1 MNYFFCVF
9 ENGLTVYTMSEF
21 NIDFKSNKTTH
32 TFLRKGQGKRI
43 SNRFE
48 GMNREFLKKGEG
60 KLVCHNHGETEFA
73 QKRKQQIIN
82 EQFAR
87 EEKYYKEHDESKS
100 NDDED

>member
-32 TFLRKGQGKRI
+32 TFLRKGQGKRM

-60 KLVCHNHGETEFA
+60 KLACHNHGETEFA
-73 QKRKQQIIN
+73 QKRKQQIID

-87 EEKYYKEHDESKS
+87 EEKYYKELDESKNS
-100 NDDED
+100 DNED

>member
-9 ENGLTVYTMSEF
+9 ENGVTIYTMSEF
-21 NIDFKSNKTTH
+21 NIDFKSNKTTKP
-32 TFLRKGQGKRI
+32 FLRKGQGKRM

-60 KLVCHNHGETEFA
+60 KLASHNHGETEFSK
-73 QKRKQQIIN
+73 KRKQEIID

-87 EEKYYKEHDESKS
+87 EEKYYKELEESKTS
-100 NDDED
+100 DNED